1 MLFWVCL
8 CWPQLWVLS
17 SSSTKQLSRWTTS
30 PSKHLLIISS
40 SLTQTMSIGTF
51 AWHFIS
57 FVNEYRV
64 SQKCCHYCFYIE
76 TWNLEYF
83 LLDSLKLRWL
93 LTILHDIIIGT
104 PCMYY
109 HLQPTINY
117 TLLLFFSQT
126 FYSLELSIF
135 KNNRFLY
142 NLSCCVFRERNE
154 SPEFNDQDLLYE
166 SFETFLDMDDND
178 LEKY

>member
-30 PSKHLLIISS
+30 PSKHLLISS
-40 SLTQTMSIGTF
+40 SSITQTMSIGTF

-64 SQKCCHYCFYIE
+64 SQKCCYFFYIE

-104 PCMYY
+104 PCIIICNQQLIIPYY
-109 HLQPTINY
+109 
-117 TLLLFFSQT
+117 FSIKYPPENCCSIQ
-126 FYSLELSIF
+126 LSILRITDF
-135 KNNRFLY
+135 CLIYHVVFSEKEMKV
-142 NLSCCVFRERNE
+142 LSSMIKTCCMNHLKR
-154 SPEFNDQDLLYE
+154 S
-166 SFETFLDMDDND
+166 
-178 LEKY
+178 